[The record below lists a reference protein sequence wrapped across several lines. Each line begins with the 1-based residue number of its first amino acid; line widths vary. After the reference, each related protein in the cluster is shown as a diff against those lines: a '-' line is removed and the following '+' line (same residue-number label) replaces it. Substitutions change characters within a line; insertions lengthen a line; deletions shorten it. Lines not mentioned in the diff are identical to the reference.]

1 MWYVIPLVICISLV
15 YAATHHEP
23 MSLIIWRAFRTFSLD
38 TRIYG
43 FCVYY
48 SVCDSNFGM
57 TDTLA
62 LNFSACHH
70 EFSRSRVITTV
81 ATLKL
86 Y

>member
-1 MWYVIPLVICISLV
+1 
-15 YAATHHEP
+15 
-23 MSLIIWRAFRTFSLD
+23 
-38 TRIYG
+38 
-43 FCVYY
+43 
-48 SVCDSNFGM
+48 M